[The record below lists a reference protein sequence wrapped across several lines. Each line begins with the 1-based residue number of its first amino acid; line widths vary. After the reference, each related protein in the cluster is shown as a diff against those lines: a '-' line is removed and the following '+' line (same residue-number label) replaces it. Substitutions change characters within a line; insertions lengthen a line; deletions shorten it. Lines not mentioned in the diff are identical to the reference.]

1 MRARGAD
8 TDVEIPVA
16 FGQTQLCQS
25 YLVKVLSWH
34 ERRACTSCKQVMFLF
49 PGLITLSANACFSS
63 WDLLCK
69 VESWWTK
76 QAMNTQQKWLVH
88 GSECMS
94 PCTALVLAGKWFW
107 MLHISFS
114 PIHLSATCR
123 PSIRQTVLLS
133 HWHLFSLHRAAT
145 EWICFPEQTPLLTDG
160 MCNTVNQQNDDKT
173 VRHLF
178 FIWSL
183 RYICCPLFC
192 PSVIHYDDWLM
203 FAWSA

>member
-49 PGLITLSANACFSS
+49 PGLITLSANACLSS

-114 PIHLSATCR
+114 YPFVGHMSAFDKTNG
-123 PSIRQTVLLS
+123 PT
-133 HWHLFSLHRAAT
+133 FSLTSLLPSSGSHRMDLFPRTNTSPHRRNVQHCQST
-145 EWICFPEQTPLLTDG
+145 EW
-160 MCNTVNQQNDDKT
+160 
-173 VRHLF
+173 
-178 FIWSL
+178 W
-183 RYICCPLFC
+183 
-192 PSVIHYDDWLM
+192 
-203 FAWSA
+203 